1 MPAWSAHYVR
11 VKDRAADVARVRSS
25 IDPAATFF
33 DDGKSSFVG
42 WLVANPS
49 FEPEDLSELSRAY
62 GEVLAIAVQPIAD
75 MFVYDRFVAG
85 ARARG
90 LTYAGE
96 AGWVR
101 VVAEGEP
108 WEAPALFSAAKLEEL
123 KLELEE
129 DLEGD
134 DLAREQSELD
144 RLWGLRTLQ
153 EGNPRPPADPAA
165 VVRALE
171 KHFKLPPR
179 PKG

>member
-11 VKDRAADVARVRSS
+11 VKDRGIDVASLRLRVGP
-25 IDPAATFF
+25 DATFF
-33 DDGKSSFVG
+33 DDGKSPFVG
-42 WLVANPS
+42 WVAASPS
-49 FEPEDLSELSRAY
+49 FVPEDLSELARAY
-62 GEVLAIAVQPIAD
+62 GEALAIAVQPIAD
-75 MFVYDRFVAG
+75 MLVYDRFVAG
-85 ARARG
+85 AQARG

-101 VVAEGEP
+101 VTGEAEP
-108 WEAPALFSAAKLEEL
+108 WEAQALFSAAKLEEL

-129 DLEGD
+129 DLEGE

-144 RLWGLRTLQ
+144 RLWGLRKLH

-165 VVRALE
+165 VVKAIER
-171 KHFKLPPR
+171 HFKLPAR

>member
-11 VKDRAADVARVRSS
+11 VTDREADVARVRSRLEA
-25 IDPAATFF
+25 AATFV
-33 DDGKSSFVG
+33 DDGESAFVG
-42 WLVANPS
+42 WLLDNPS
-49 FEPEDLSELSRAY
+49 FEPEDLSQLSLAFD
-62 GEVLAIAVQPIAD
+62 EVLAVTVQPIAD
-75 MFVYDRFVAG
+75 MLVYDRFVQG
-85 ARARG
+85 VRARG

-101 VVAEGEP
+101 VLGDGEP

-144 RLWGLRTLQ
+144 RLWGLRRLQ

-165 VVRALE
+165 VVRAIE
-171 KHFKLPPR
+171 KHFKLPARPR
-179 PKG
+179 A